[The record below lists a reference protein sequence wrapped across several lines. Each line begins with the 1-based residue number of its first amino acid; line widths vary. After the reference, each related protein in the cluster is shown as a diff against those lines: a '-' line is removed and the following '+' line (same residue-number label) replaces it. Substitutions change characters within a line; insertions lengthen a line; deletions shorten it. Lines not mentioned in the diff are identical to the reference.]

1 MHRSKGLIQF
11 KKGLYMPQILSTI
24 EQYITEEREKDS
36 IWMVFNTR
44 YNEIHALHQP
54 LKDDE
59 LMPLR

>member
-1 MHRSKGLIQF
+1 
-11 KKGLYMPQILSTI
+11 MPQILFTI

-44 YNEIHALHQP
+44 YNQFHELHQP

-59 LMPLR
+59 LMPYDRSFIVRNF